1 MMNVAVTIQY
11 KDYLMDVND
20 AIVVFKALSRAQIL
34 EYDYEDNKK
43 HHYFTPV
50 EVSMR
55 LVSEEDLAMAT
66 IYTAAR
72 ENK

>member
-1 MMNVAVTIQY
+1 MTAAITIQY
-11 KDYLMDVND
+11 KEYVMDEVD
-20 AIVVFKALSRAQIL
+20 AYEVFKALSRAQIL
-34 EYDYEDNKK
+34 EYDYSDNKK